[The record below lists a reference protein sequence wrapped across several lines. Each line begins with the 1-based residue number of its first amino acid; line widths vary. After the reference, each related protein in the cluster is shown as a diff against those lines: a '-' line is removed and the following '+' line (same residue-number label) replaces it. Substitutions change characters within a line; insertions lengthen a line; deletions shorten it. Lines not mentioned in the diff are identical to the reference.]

1 MKKFTVGVIQ
11 MDSQDNV
18 EKNLQTAV
26 EFIGEAAAR
35 GAKLIAMPE
44 SMNYVGTD
52 NAGHAENIPDGP
64 TFCLMAEQA
73 KKHHGCTAGVSMR
86 RMKRIP
92 DLIMQPWLS
101 ARREN
106 WRPNTIKYTPST

>member
-35 GAKLIAMPE
+35 GGKA
-44 SMNYVGTD
+44 D
-52 NAGHAENIPDGP
+52 CNAGKHELCGDG
-64 TFCLMAEQA
+64 
-73 KKHHGCTAGVSMR
+73 
-86 RMKRIP
+86 
-92 DLIMQPWLS
+92 
-101 ARREN
+101 
-106 WRPNTIKYTPST
+106 

>member
-35 GAKLIAMPE
+35 GAKLIA
-44 SMNYVGTD
+44 SRK
-52 NAGHAENIPDGP
+52 A
-64 TFCLMAEQA
+64 
-73 KKHHGCTAGVSMR
+73 
-86 RMKRIP
+86 
-92 DLIMQPWLS
+92 
-101 ARREN
+101 
-106 WRPNTIKYTPST
+106 